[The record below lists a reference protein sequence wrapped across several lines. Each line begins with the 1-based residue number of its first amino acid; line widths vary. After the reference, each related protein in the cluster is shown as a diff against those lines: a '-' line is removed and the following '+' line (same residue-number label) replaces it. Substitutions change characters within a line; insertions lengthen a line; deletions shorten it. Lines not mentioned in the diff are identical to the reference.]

1 MIVPVQHVS
10 TVTLDAPRG
19 VEVTPCGPYIDDAM
33 QIVDALRLAIRHFN
47 AGQAAEGS
55 ALCSAIL
62 DAQPDNPVANCL
74 LARARLREREPEEAR
89 MLVDRA
95 LRAAPD
101 YPPALELN
109 AQLLDE
115 AEGADRIAAA
125 RAYRRA
131 LVASPGAGS
140 LWFAYGNLHQGGLED
155 AAGAVA
161 YYRRAL
167 AATPG
172 DIPTAMNLATARLK
186 LGDPEAALALCEE
199 ALSRRP
205 THIRALALKSTAL
218 YDLGRPE
225 PADALTGFGS
235 LTRAM
240 MLPVPEGYATLE
252 AFNAAFAEAIRR
264 HPNRRDDFDPTKR
277 AIRGG
282 SLVTDLLKHDDPA
295 IRGFHAALDAAIA
308 AYGEALPHLPGHPHI
323 NGRPRG
329 YALDVWG
336 NILRAQGHQDGHI
349 HNLGW
354 LSGVY
359 YVEMPEVLS
368 EEDADHQGWIEFNH
382 PGYGIPDRGTATTHR
397 VCPKPG
403 MIVLFPSYV
412 WHRTVPFHGEGER
425 ISVAFDLHPR

>member
-1 MIVPVQHVS
+1 
-10 TVTLDAPRG
+10 
-19 VEVTPCGPYIDDAM
+19 M

-47 AGQAAEGS
+47 AGQTAEGS
-55 ALCSAIL
+55 ALCDAIL

-74 LARARLREREPEEAR
+74 LARARLRDRKPEAAR

-95 LRAAPD
+95 IRAAPD
-101 YPPALELN
+101 YAPALELD

-115 AEGADRIAAA
+115 FECADRESVAL
-125 RAYRRA
+125 AYRRA
-131 LVASPGAGS
+131 LTASPASGS
-140 LWFAYGNLHQGGLED
+140 LWFAYGNLRQGAFDEAHGTVPL
-155 AAGAVA
+155 
-161 YYRRAL
+161 YRRSL
-167 AATPG
+167 AITPH
-172 DIPTAMNLATARLK
+172 DIPVAMNLATALLK
-186 LGDPEAALALCEE
+186 LEQPEAALELCET
-199 ALSRRP
+199 ALALRP

-218 YDLGRPE
+218 YDLGRPD

-235 LTRAM
+235 LTRPM
-240 MLPVPEGYATLE
+240 MLPVPEGYETID
-252 AFNAAFAEAIRR
+252 AFNADFAAAIRA
-264 HPNRRDDFDPTKR
+264 HPNRRDDYDPAKR

-282 SLVTDLLKHDDPA
+282 SLVTDLLQHDHPA
-295 IRGFHAALDAAIA
+295 IRGFHTALDEAVA
-308 AYGEALPHLPGHPHI
+308 AYGEALPTLPGHPHI
-323 NGRPRG
+323 DGRPGG

-368 EEDADHQGWIEFNH
+368 EEDAGHQGWIEFNH

-397 VCPKPG
+397 VCPRPG

-412 WHRTVPFHGEGER
+412 WHRTVPFDGEGER

>member
-1 MIVPVQHVS
+1 MIP
-10 TVTLDAPRG
+10 P
-19 VEVTPCGPYIDDAM
+19 GPYIAGAM

-47 AGQAAEGS
+47 AGRADEGA
-55 ALCSAIL
+55 ALCGAIL
-62 DAQPDNPVANCL
+62 NAQPDNPVANCL
-74 LARARLREREPEEAR
+74 LARARLRARAPEEAR
-89 MLVDRA
+89 TLVDRA

-101 YPPALELN
+101 YPAALELD

-115 AEGADRIAAA
+115 AENGLPETVA

-131 LVASPGAGS
+131 LIAGPASGG
-140 LWFAYGNLHQGGLED
+140 LWFAYGNHQQGALDD
-155 AAGAVA
+155 AAGAVTF
-161 YYRRAL
+161 YRRAL
-167 AATPG
+167 AVTPG
-172 DIPTAMNLATARLK
+172 DIPVAMNLATARLK
-186 LGDPEAALALCEE
+186 LGDPEAALALCED
-199 ALSRRP
+199 ALARRP

-218 YDLGRPE
+218 YDLGNPE
-225 PADALTGFGS
+225 PADALTGFGT
-235 LTRAM
+235 LTRPM
-240 MLPVPEGYATLE
+240 MLPVPEGYTSLD
-252 AFNAAFAEAIRR
+252 AFNAAFAAAIRN
-264 HPNRRDDFDPTKR
+264 HPNRRDDYDPTKR

-282 SLVTDLLKHDDPA
+282 SLVTDLLQHDDPA
-295 IRGFHAALDAAIA
+295 IRGFRAALDAAVA
-308 AYGEALPHLPGHPHI
+308 VYRNALPDLPGHPHI
-323 NGRPRG
+323 DGRPRG

-368 EEDADHQGWIEFNH
+368 EADTDHQGWIEFNH

-397 VCPKPG
+397 VCPRPG

-412 WHRTVPFHGEGER
+412 WHRTVPFDGGGER